1 MKARNTE
8 FDQFDSIVVSRLF
21 AADFAQP
28 KQNDFDF
35 YRNKS
40 IAQIKCAIS
49 NITRVNTQY
58 ELIISI
64 AQAYAFIEAA
74 HNLEF
79 INLSEK
85 DEWSVKVTK
94 AYTDAVLEA

>member
-1 MKARNTE
+1 MKTRNTE
-8 FDQFDSIVVSRLF
+8 FDHFDSIVVSRLF

-49 NITRVNTQY
+49 NITRVNTQH
-58 ELIISI
+58 ELITSI
-64 AQAYAFIEAA
+64 AQAHAFIEAA

-79 INLSEK
+79 INLTEK

>member
-1 MKARNTE
+1 MKTRNTE
-8 FDQFDSIVVSRLF
+8 FDHFDRIVVGRLF
-21 AADFAQP
+21 ASDFAQP

-40 IAQIKCAIS
+40 IAQIKCAVS

-58 ELIISI
+58 ELITSI
-64 AQAYAFIEAA
+64 AQAQAFIEAA

-79 INLSEK
+79 INLFEK

>member
-1 MKARNTE
+1 MKTRNTE

-49 NITRVNTQY
+49 NITRVNTQH
-58 ELIISI
+58 ELITSI
-64 AQAYAFIEAA
+64 AQAHAFIEAA

-79 INLSEK
+79 INLFEK
-85 DEWSVKVTK
+85 EEWSVKVTK